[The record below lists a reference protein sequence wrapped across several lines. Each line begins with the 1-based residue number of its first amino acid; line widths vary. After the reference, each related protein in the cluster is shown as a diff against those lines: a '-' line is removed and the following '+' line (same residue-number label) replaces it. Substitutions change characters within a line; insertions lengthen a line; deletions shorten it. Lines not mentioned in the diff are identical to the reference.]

1 MGSSLQSKREN
12 TAALK
17 KIMGIFNRRSV
28 FIVSCFFFLLFF
40 SLILTDGLVAL
51 GRIHPGIKIGDTY
64 VGGLTTDQAGKK
76 LESRLSRA
84 LKKPV
89 YIVYEDD
96 HWEVTPDQFNIQV
109 SVEKSIDRAY
119 ALGRE
124 EGLLNRLRQRL
135 ACWINAKKISHIYSI
150 DHKSMSSF
158 IDEMSKQINKDPV
171 DATILFENDEPK
183 IAPSQIGI
191 TLNKPETFSLIKTK
205 LVSSK
210 NRKIEPPVT
219 MIPVDI
225 TEDNAKDALK
235 DTKEMVQYPLTL
247 NYEER
252 MWQIES
258 QEIRNLLRFIKTKK
272 GRKPKLVKLNA
283 ELDPDKVKKYIAE
296 LTQDINVEP
305 QNARFQVDGATVN
318 IISSQNGHKV
328 DANAALAKM
337 KKAVFTDAPRQV
349 FLSTN
354 VVEPDRTT
362 EEAKAMGIKK
372 RISSFST
379 TFSSSNAPR
388 VNNIILLSKS
398 LDDTLVAAGKVFS
411 FNQST
416 GSRTADKGYKEAP
429 TIVRGELVP
438 SIGGGIC
445 QVATTLFNTVFFAG
459 YPVATRSNH
468 SFYISHYPAGRDAT
482 VGWGGPDF
490 KFENDTDAYFLIK
503 TWASSSSVTVA
514 IYSTDYDTNVSYKSS
529 DFTNYKEFSTKNV
542 EDPTLPLDQEVV
554 KTSGIKGRDIT
565 VYRTVKRGGK
575 VIREDKF
582 FSRYK
587 PRRAVIRV
595 GTMEAAPI
603 DEATTEETQTA
614 E

>member
-1 MGSSLQSKREN
+1 MGSFLQSKRVN
-12 TAALK
+12 AAALK
-17 KIMGIFNRRSV
+17 KIMGIFNRRSA
-28 FIVSCFFFLLFF
+28 FIISCLFFLLFF

-64 VGGLTTDQAGKK
+64 VGGLAPDQASRK
-76 LESRLSRA
+76 LESKLNRA

-89 YIVYEDD
+89 DIEYEDN
-96 HWEVTPDQFNIQV
+96 HWEVTPDQFSVQV

-119 ALGRE
+119 ALGRK
-124 EGLLNRLRQRL
+124 EGLLDRLRQRL
-135 ACWINAKKISHIYSI
+135 ACWINAKELSLIYSI
-150 DHKSMSSF
+150 DHKLMSSF
-158 IDEMSKQINKDPV
+158 IDEISKQINKDPV
-171 DATILFENDEPK
+171 DAGILFENDEPK

-210 NRKIEPPVT
+210 NRKIEAPVT

-258 QEIRNLLRFIKTKK
+258 QEIRNLLRFKKTKK
-272 GRKPKLVKLNA
+272 GKNPKAVKLKA
-283 ELDPDKVKKYIAE
+283 ELDPDKVKKHIAE
-296 LTQDINVEP
+296 LAEDLIVEP

-318 IISSQNGHKV
+318 IIPSENGRKV
-328 DANAALAKM
+328 DTSTALAKM
-337 KKAVFTDAPRQV
+337 KKAVFADAPRQV

-362 EEAKAMGIKK
+362 EEAKAMGIKE

-379 TFSSSNAPR
+379 TFNSANAPR
-388 VNNIILLSKS
+388 VNNIRLLAKA
-398 LDDTLVAAGKVFS
+398 LDDTTIAPGKVFS
-411 FNQST
+411 FNQAT
-416 GSRTADKGYKEAP
+416 GPRTADKGYEEAP
-429 TIVRGELVP
+429 TIVQGELVP

-445 QVATTLFNTVFFAG
+445 QVATTLFNSVFFAG
-459 YPVATRSNH
+459 YPVTARQNH

-490 KFENDTDAYFLIK
+490 RFENNTDSYLLIK
-503 TWASSSSVTVA
+503 TWSSSSSVTVA
-514 IYSTDYDTNVSYKSS
+514 IYGTDYDTTVSYKAS
-529 DFTNYKEFSTKNV
+529 DFTNYKEFATMNV

-554 KTSGIKGRDIT
+554 KTSGIEGRDIT
-565 VYRTVKRGGK
+565 VYRTVKRDGK

-587 PRRAVIRV
+587 PRHAVIRV
-595 GTMEAAPI
+595 GTMEAVPV